1 MLTVLAVITV
11 LSMLTKLAMLTV
23 SPQNPQTGRSSYLKV
38 GATGCRL
45 AQCNFSSVTD
55 QLSPSNPIQSTV
67 YSLLHRFCSDNIGH
81 VVLLGSIVL
90 RD

>member
-1 MLTVLAVITV
+1 MLTVIAMLT
-11 LSMLTKLAMLTV
+11 MLTKLAMLTV
-23 SPQNPQTGRSSYLKV
+23 SPLNSQTGKSSYLKV

-67 YSLLHRFCSDNIGH
+67 NSLLHRFCSDNIGH